1 MKRYFITGIS
11 TDVGKTFCSAV
22 LVQALQ
28 ADYWKPVQTGN
39 TDGTDNGI
47 IQQLITNDVSV
58 IHKEIYSYEKP
69 ASPHIA
75 AFYEN
80 ESISLEKIVL
90 PKSNNK
96 NLIIEGA
103 GGLLVPLNNKEYIV
117 DLVKHLDA
125 EIILVVREYLG
136 CINHALL
143 SIDYIVKNKYPFK
156 GIILNGNFHPLAEKS
171 IVEYAKV
178 PVIARF
184 PEMSG
189 ISKQIVSEL
198 AGEINLSFF

>member
-1 MKRYFITGIS
+1 MKRYFVTGIS

-22 LVQALQ
+22 LVEALN

-47 IQQLITNDVSV
+47 IQQLISNEESV

-75 AFYEN
+75 AFCEH
-80 ESISLEKIVL
+80 ETIDLEKIVL
-90 PKSNNK
+90 PKSTNK

-103 GGLLVPLNNKEYIV
+103 GGLLVPLNEKEYII

-136 CINHALL
+136 CINHTLL
-143 SIDYIVKNKYPFK
+143 TIDYLIKNNYLLK
-156 GIILNGNFHPLAEKS
+156 GIVLNGNFHPLAEKS
-171 IVEYAKV
+171 IVEYANV
-178 PVIARF
+178 PVLARF
-184 PEMSG
+184 QALNG
-189 ISKQIVSEL
+189 ISKKVVYDLAKQID
-198 AGEINLSFF
+198 LSLF